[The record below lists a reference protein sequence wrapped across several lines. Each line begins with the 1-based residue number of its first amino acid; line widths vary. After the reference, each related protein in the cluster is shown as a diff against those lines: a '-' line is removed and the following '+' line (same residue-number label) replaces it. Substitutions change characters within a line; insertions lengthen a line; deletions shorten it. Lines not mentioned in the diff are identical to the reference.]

1 MTVKEYNQSVDEFSD
16 NVYRFIM
23 SNIRNEDMARDI
35 VQDAYERL
43 WNNHEK
49 VDAKKVRSY
58 LFTTAHN
65 RMIDMIRKRKYE
77 QQVDETPEM
86 SASYHDDQ
94 YSDLQEILKE
104 ALQNLSEIQRSVI
117 LLRDYENY
125 SYKEIAEMTELTESQ
140 VKVYIFRARQSLKT
154 YIGSIEAVI

>member
-49 VDAKKVRSY
+49 VDAGKVRSY

-77 QQVDETPEM
+77 QQVDEIPEI
-86 SASYHDDQ
+86 SASYHDNQ
-94 YSDLQEILKE
+94 YSDLQEILKD

-125 SYKEIAEMTELTESQ
+125 SYKEIAEMTELTETQ
-140 VKVYIFRARQSLKT
+140 VKVYIFRARQSLKI

>member
-1 MTVKEYNQSVDEFSD
+1 MTAKEYNQCVDEFSD
-16 NVYRFIM
+16 NVYRFIV
-23 SNIRNEDMARDI
+23 SNIRDEDMAHDI

-43 WNNHEK
+43 WKNHEK

-65 RMIDMIRKRKYE
+65 RMIDMIRKTKYE
-77 QQVDETPEM
+77 QKVDEVPEM

-125 SYKEIAEMTELTESQ
+125 SYKEISEMTDLTESQ

-154 YIGSIEAVI
+154 YIGSVEAVI